1 MQKKLPL
8 VSRCSMVVLCFVSL
22 FFFCFR
28 FLLFLF
34 FFFFLGG
41 GGGAGGVSVK
51 RRQGSRSIVLLLH
64 AVSLVVGVY

>member
-34 FFFFLGG
+34 FL
-41 GGGAGGVSVK
+41 GGGAGGVSLK